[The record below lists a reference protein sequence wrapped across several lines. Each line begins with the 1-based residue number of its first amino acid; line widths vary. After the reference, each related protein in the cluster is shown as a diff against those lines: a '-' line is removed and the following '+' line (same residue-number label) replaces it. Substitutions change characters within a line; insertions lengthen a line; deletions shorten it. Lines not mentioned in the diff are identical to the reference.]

1 VRQLK
6 FAVLS
11 LVLLATALTACGRRG
26 PLEDPPGTQAPA
38 QDGFIL
44 DKLIK

>member
-1 VRQLK
+1 VRQIR
-6 FAVLS
+6 FIVLS
-11 LVLLATALTACGRRG
+11 IVLLATALSACGRRG
-26 PLEDPPGTQAPA
+26 PLEDPPHGPAPA